1 MEDNK
6 DVAAEGTTPEE
17 GGKDEL
23 DSILEALD
31 NGDKP
36 EDGGKTAEGDAPKDY
51 FKKVGNH
58 VFKSEAEYDAWAQ
71 KNYGEVSRLS
81 GEMKKLQDKLTSK
94 DVSPEARKETEQDI
108 DALRMRIKAIDF
120 FEDNPEA
127 LNYKEEMAAF
137 LRTGKAN
144 DEKGRPSLDIA
155 YKKALKADGKDVETS
170 RASDEEKTAVKK
182 VMQAGGG
189 ESGRLSD
196 NPYQSSDDLKSIDSF
211 ADSALAG
218 RF

>member
-6 DVAAEGTTPEE
+6 DVTTEVTTPEE

-23 DSILEALD
+23 DSILNALD
-31 NGDKP
+31 EGDKP
-36 EDGGKTAEGDAPKDY
+36 SEGDAPKDY

-58 VFKSEAEYDAWAQ
+58 IFKSEEEYDSWAQ

-94 DVSPEARKETEQDI
+94 DVSPEVKKETEQDI

-144 DEKGRPSLDIA
+144 DEKGRPSLEIA
-155 YKKALKADGKDVETS
+155 YKKALKAEGKDVEES
-170 RASDEEKTAVKK
+170 RESAEAVKK

-218 RF
+218 KF